1 MQRIKKINYLEEKY
15 INEKEL
21 KEVLIEYLTK
31 KLINDQISLQMI
43 CILLKM
49 MVPSNCL
56 RKESSELK
64 K

>member
-31 KLINDQISLQMI
+31 KLINDKISL
-43 CILLKM
+43 
-49 MVPSNCL
+49 
-56 RKESSELK
+56 
-64 K
+64 

>member
-31 KLINDQISLQMI
+31 KLINDQISL
-43 CILLKM
+43 
-49 MVPSNCL
+49 
-56 RKESSELK
+56 
-64 K
+64 

>member
-31 KLINDQISLQMI
+31 KLINDQIYL
-43 CILLKM
+43 
-49 MVPSNCL
+49 
-56 RKESSELK
+56 
-64 K
+64 

>member
-31 KLINDQISLQMI
+31 KLINNQISL
-43 CILLKM
+43 
-49 MVPSNCL
+49 
-56 RKESSELK
+56 
-64 K
+64 